1 MAKFR
6 RKLNLKSLLTA
17 GLALLLCVG
26 AIVGISSMTAK
37 ETTSISA
44 LDFKV
49 GAIGENGNYVK
60 SETSIYTK
68 DMFECQGLTIE
79 PDFEATGTY
88 QVFYYGED
96 KAFLAATEV
105 MNASEGAYV
114 KGDEYPE
121 AKYARIVIT
130 PEVPTDDDG
139 AVVEDFKI
147 SSFDVMSYASD
158 YTITVAKNQ
167 TFGAEEPAEQIAA

>member
-1 MAKFR
+1 MAR
-6 RKLNLKSLLTA
+6 YRKRIKWKSLLTA
-17 GLALLLCVG
+17 GLAVLLLVG
-26 AIVGISSMTAK
+26 ALVGI
-37 ETTSISA
+37 TSVTNREDATISA
-44 LDFKV
+44 LSFKV

-60 SETSIYTK
+60 SDTSIYTK

-130 PEVPTDDDG
+130 PEVPTDDNG
-139 AVVEDFKI
+139 EAVEDFKI
-147 SSFDVMSYASD
+147 SSLDVMGYASD
-158 YTITVAKNQ
+158 YTITVAKDQ

>member
-1 MAKFR
+1 MAR
-6 RKLNLKSLLTA
+6 YRKRIKWKSLLTA

-44 LDFKV
+44 LAFKV

-105 MNASEGAYV
+105 LKTSEGAYV

-130 PEVPTDDDG
+130 PEVPTDDNG
-139 AVVEDFKI
+139 EVVEDFKI
-147 SSFDVMSYASD
+147 SSLDVMGYASD
-158 YTITVAKNQ
+158 YTITVAKDQ
-167 TFGAEEPAEQIAA
+167 TFDTDEPAEQNAA